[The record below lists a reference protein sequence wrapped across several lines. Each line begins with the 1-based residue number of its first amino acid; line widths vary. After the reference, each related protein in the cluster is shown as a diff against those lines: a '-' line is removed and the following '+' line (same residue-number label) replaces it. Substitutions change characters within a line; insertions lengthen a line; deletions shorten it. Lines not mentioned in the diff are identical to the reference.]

1 MKNWKKSTFL
11 NFLDFATQT
20 SIFLTIRSYH
30 TGFWILLAEE
40 MPHLLSELEIK
51 ICSTDCLSSMFF
63 KLWASWGLGRR
74 CPSSLQT
81 SSSCEASICWTP
93 RTGHWLGSPGQWI
106 NTLLLFPWSH
116 MRGFVSFNKCF
127 NPGKEW
133 WILVLYVF
141 RIWSISHSTH
151 QIIQVPLFK
160 TNQPLLDSSIWW
172 RHNSNSRSL
181 KMVYTVIIPLSLLVH
196 FHPWSRWGRVS
207 PSRCW
212 CRTASA
218 RNCHFQPGKNISSFL
233 EVLQAHLV

>member
-81 SSSCEASICWTP
+81 SSCCAASICWTQ
-93 RTGHWLGSPGQWI
+93 RTGHWLGSPGQWTLYFYFHDHTWEVLWASI
-106 NTLLLFPWSH
+106 N
-116 MRGFVSFNKCF
+116 VS
-127 NPGKEW
+127 
-133 WILVLYVF
+133 ILA
-141 RIWSISHSTH
+141 
-151 QIIQVPLFK
+151 
-160 TNQPLLDSSIWW
+160 
-172 RHNSNSRSL
+172 RSGEFWFC
-181 KMVYTVIIPLSLLVH
+181 MCSE
-196 FHPWSRWGRVS
+196 FEVS
-207 PSRCW
+207 PTRHI
-212 CRTASA
+212 R
-218 RNCHFQPGKNISSFL
+218 
-233 EVLQAHLV
+233 